1 MMKYSDD
8 QLIVIKQMTELAE
21 NFTDQLLRIMENHG
35 LDKVTGCR
43 MKIDVNPA
51 MDLVT
56 KMIEFGDGIYS
67 PSGYIR
73 LTKGKEET
81 RYAPTGKN
89 SAEYECLF
97 AEPEVAKRISQV
109 LHNAKPLPPDGL
121 WIGRNDDRP
130 AVDCGV

>member
-1 MMKYSDD
+1 
-8 QLIVIKQMTELAE
+8 
-21 NFTDQLLRIMENHG
+21 
-35 LDKVTGCR
+35 
-43 MKIDVNPA
+43 MKIDINPS

-56 KMIEFGDGIYS
+56 KMIDFGDGIYM

-97 AEPEVAKRISQV
+97 AEPEVAKRISNI

-121 WIGRNDDRP
+121 WIGRTDDRP